1 MITCLTL
8 RTKKSKLRNLHQD
21 EITKRVENAA
31 KILHI
36 EKLLE
41 NYGQE
46 KVVLG
51 VRPENIQVTR
61 QMKEEDNIETIIYFK
76 QSMGAEDILNLKV
89 NDTVFRAVAPP
100 NLKAKAGEKI
110 FAAIKVDLVHLFD
123 PDTELRLS
131 LP

>member
-1 MITCLTL
+1 M
-8 RTKKSKLRNLHQD
+8 
-21 EITKRVENAA
+21 
-31 KILHI
+31 HI

-89 NDTVFRAVAPP
+89 SDTVFRAVAPP
-100 NLKAKAGEKI
+100 DLKAKAGEKV

-131 LP
+131 LEN

>member
-1 MITCLTL
+1 
-8 RTKKSKLRNLHQD
+8 
-21 EITKRVENAA
+21 
-31 KILHI
+31 LHI

-61 QMKEEDNIETIIYFK
+61 QMKEEDNIETIIYFN

-89 NDTVFRAVAPP
+89 SDTVFRAVAPP
-100 NLKAKAGEKI
+100 DLNAKAGEKV

-131 LP
+131 LEN